1 MTAVES
7 AASLTTTTTP
17 AQFPPSLKLS
27 RKKKNKPHAFLFLP
41 FRFLS
46 LSFPPHSLPTS
57 RRSGEGV
64 IPSPCSSDT
73 QLPPPAP
80 LSLPTVSPYLLLG
93 REAER
98 WVLGE

>member
-7 AASLTTTTTP
+7 AASLTTTTTS
-17 AQFPPSLKLS
+17 AQFPPSLKLY
-27 RKKKNKPHAFLFLP
+27 RKKKKNKPHAFRFLS
-41 FRFLS
+41 LS

-80 LSLPTVSPYLLLG
+80 LSLPTVSPYLFLG

>member
-7 AASLTTTTTP
+7 AASLTTTTTS
-17 AQFPPSLKLS
+17 AQFPPSLKLY
-27 RKKKNKPHAFLFLP
+27 RKKKTPRLSLSLSF
-41 FRFLS
+41 S